1 MVKKTCIIQ
10 INFTFLNNLLKMQLA
25 DLKLYMCSHSIST
38 STGWCWVQH
47 SLAAQ
52 SCVFQGVAKAF
63 WMGQVITESDSLGWQ
78 RIFRVLSLQSLQ
90 TSHNDSHRW
99 HCDGIVGV
107 GVAFLPLIGTL
118 EVDGW
123 MKGGGSREK
132 GRLLVSWGN
141 RRGTRWPLNWSLW
154 INRCFEA

>member
-1 MVKKTCIIQ
+1 M
-10 INFTFLNNLLKMQLA
+10 
-25 DLKLYMCSHSIST
+25 SHSISI

-47 SLAAQ
+47 SLATQ

-63 WMGQVITESDSLGWQ
+63 WMGQVITKSDSLGRQ
-78 RIFRVLSLQSLQ
+78 RIFSALSLQSLQ
-90 TSHNDSHRW
+90 TSHNDNRRW
-99 HCDGIVGV
+99 LCNGIVGV
-107 GVAFLPLIGTL
+107 GVAFLPLIRTL

-141 RRGTRWPLNWSLW
+141 RRGTRWTLNWSLW
-154 INRCFEA
+154 INQCFVAQKMGDGMARSFL